1 LQAKEKIIVSYKF
14 IKMKKITLL
23 SFIAIVAIILS
34 SCGLGKMIPNNQ
46 ISLKLE
52 NPDLENKGGNVE
64 YVVKGN
70 VPPKFMKKKATVDVQ
85 VPVFMNENGSDKTE
99 IKSIKLVGE
108 KSKEQGTVIP
118 FKSGGTFSVSG
129 SFPFQEK
136 ISDQGIYGIGKAQKG
151 KKSFTYPPVRIG
163 EGVSNTSSRIGMN
176 PVLSDKAGNGTHLL
190 YATHDYKPEF
200 ETQAGNI
207 YFEVNRHDLNWN
219 LKLNKDAMAKQV
231 LADLKNYLFGAFENN
246 KKIQKI
252 VISGWASPEGEE
264 SLNQGLSEKR
274 FDQGKKWLDKQIE
287 DWKKEYAKKN
297 KIKLKDIKT
306 PEVVFEHNAKGE
318 DWTGFEKAVE
328 KSNIREKNQILN
340 VTRSQSTSNAREQK
354 IREMTDIYT
363 EIADIILPP
372 LRRAEFAIVCNKNN
386 YTDEEIFGLAKTEP
400 SKLTANEKMFA
411 AANTADLKEKAK
423 IYENIKNSEGSEN
436 DWRVYNNLGIL
447 AINEYM
453 LSKENLNLAQAQNLL
468 DKANAIE
475 PNNGLILNNMGILY
489 FLNGKK
495 TEAKKSFED
504 AQKAQKEPIPQ
515 NYNLGLFKILDGNYE
530 DAAQSMGNRSC
541 DYGVALSQLLSKNYS
556 AAKEAIDCVQP
567 KDAKAYYLAAVIG
580 ARQNNENDVIN
591 NLVKAIELDNTYKVE
606 AKKDAEFKRIKNNPL
621 FQNLVK

>member
-1 LQAKEKIIVSYKF
+1 
-14 IKMKKITLL
+14 MKKITLL
-23 SFIAIVAIILS
+23 SFIVLIALILS

-46 ISLKLE
+46 ISMKLD

-64 YVVKGN
+64 YAVKGN
-70 VPPKFMKKKATVDVQ
+70 VPPKFMKKKATVDIQ
-85 VPVFMNENGSDKTE
+85 VPVFMSDNENDKTE

-118 FKSGGTFSVSG
+118 FKSGGTFAVSG

-136 ISDQGIYGIGKAQKG
+136 LADQGIYGIGKAQKG
-151 KKSFTYPPVRIG
+151 KKSFTYPPVQIG
-163 EGVSNTSSRIGMN
+163 EGISNTSSRIGMN
-176 PVLSDKAGNGTHLL
+176 PVLSDKAGNGTNLL
-190 YATHDYKPEF
+190 YAAHDYKPEF
-200 ETQAGNI
+200 ETQKGNI
-207 YFEVNRHDLNWN
+207 YFEVNKYDLNWN
-219 LKLNKDAMAKQV
+219 LKLNKDANAKQV

-246 KKIQKI
+246 KNIQKV

-297 KIKLKDIKT
+297 KLKLKDVKT
-306 PEVVFEHNAKGE
+306 PEIAFENNAKGE
-318 DWTGFEKAVE
+318 DWSGFEVAVE

-340 VTRSQSTSNAREQK
+340 VVRSQKESAAREQK

-363 EIADIILPP
+363 EIADQILPP
-372 LRRAEFAIVCNKNN
+372 LRRAEFAITCNKNN
-386 YTDEEIFGLAKTEP
+386 YTDEEIFELAKTEP

-411 AANTADLKEKAK
+411 AANSTDLNEKTK
-423 IYENIKNSEGSEN
+423 IYENIINTEESQNEWKA
-436 DWRVYNNLGIL
+436 YNNLGIL
-447 AINEYM
+447 LINDY
-453 LSKENLNLAQAQNLL
+453 LQTADKSILNKSQNNL

-475 PNNGLILNNMGILY
+475 PNNGLVLNNLGILY
-489 FLNGKK
+489 FLDGKNE
-495 TEAKKSFED
+495 EAKKSFEA
-504 AQKAQKEPIPQ
+504 AQRVQKEPVKQ
-515 NYNLGLFKILDGNYE
+515 DYNLGIFKILDGNYE
-530 DAAQSMGNRSC
+530 DATQSMGNRSC

-567 KDAKAYYLAAVIG
+567 KDAKAFYLAAVIG

-591 NLVKAIELDNTYKVE
+591 NLVKAIELDNTYKIE